1 MNVHH
6 WDFNLSRPVNIRSSI
21 KSSKGFN
28 IKKQCSR
35 RLIIFARNNVK
46 QIMYFHSLKVNTM
59 LATIMLYPSSISIL
73 FKVSMKFQ
81 KKNNLRK
88 RQTINQTSLV
98 NFWMIKKHKPFEK
111 STNYVKEPIS
121 NLMNKDIPGS
131 FRSLLNHRPKYVPSS
146 SKIMIMDIITST

>member
-1 MNVHH
+1 MP
-6 WDFNLSRPVNIRSSI
+6 RPVNIRSSI

-46 QIMYFHSLKVNTM
+46 QIMHFHSLKVNTI
-59 LATIMLYPSSISIL
+59 LATVMLYPPSISIL

-88 RQTINQTSLV
+88 RQT
-98 NFWMIKKHKPFEK
+98 KKHKPFEK

-121 NLMNKDIPGS
+121 DLMNKDIPGS